1 LRNEGKR
8 FIFAGMMQF
17 TEITLAFHPFRL
29 TVWLYLTGRLLRL
42 AR

>member
-1 LRNEGKR
+1 LRNEDKR

-29 TVWLYLTGRLLRL
+29 TAWLRLADRLLRL